1 MLATDRDALLCDL
14 AEVYHIFDFHA
25 LPVLTLAAL
34 SVGLRD
40 DSRIKM
46 KMAGITYV
54 PPVVILASIADNLA
68 ALRYSLTAKKG
79 AEKPKMFMK
88 FMTQKQPDRKPA
100 RKTAAYR
107 RTLDGIMSD
116 VQSRIEKMKGGEG
129 DG

>member
-25 LPVLTLAAL
+25 LPVITLAAL

-46 KMAGITYV
+46 KMAGINYV
-54 PPVVILASIADNLA
+54 PPVVILAAISDNLA

-79 AEKPKMFMK
+79 DQKPKMFGDL
-88 FMTQKQPDRKPA
+88 MTKKIERNPV
-100 RKTAAYR
+100 R
-107 RTLDGIMSD
+107 RTEAYNRTLAKIMAD
-116 VQSRIEKMKGGEG
+116 VQKRIDKVKGGEG

>member
-46 KMAGITYV
+46 KMAGINYI
-54 PPVVILASIADNLA
+54 PPVVILASISDNLA

-79 AEKPKMFMK
+79 DPKPKLFGEL
-88 FMTQKQPDRKPA
+88 MTKQIERKPA
-100 RKTAAYR
+100 RKTEAYNK
-107 RTLDGIMSD
+107 TLAGIMAD
-116 VQSRIEKMKGGEG
+116 VQKRIEQKGGEG

>member
-34 SVGLRD
+34 SYGLRD

-46 KMAGITYV
+46 KMAGINYIS
-54 PPVVILASIADNLA
+54 PVVILASISDNLA
-68 ALRYSLTAKKG
+68 GLRYSLTAKKG
-79 AEKPKMFMK
+79 DQKPKMFGEL
-88 FMTQKQPDRKPA
+88 MTQKTERKPA
-100 RKTAAYR
+100 RKSAAYTK
-107 RTLDGIMSD
+107 TLAGIMDD
-116 VQSRIEKMKGGEG
+116 VQKRLETKGGEE

>member
-25 LPVLTLAAL
+25 LPVTTLAAL

-46 KMAGITYV
+46 KMAGINYV

-79 AEKPKMFMK
+79 AEKPKMFTK
-88 FMTQKQPDRKPA
+88 IMTDKTERKPA
-100 RKTAAYR
+100 RKTAAYQ

-116 VQSRIEKMKGGEG
+116 VQRRIEKTKGGEG

>member
-14 AEVYHIFDFHA
+14 AEVYHIFDFNA

-46 KMAGITYV
+46 KMAGINYV
-54 PPVVILASIADNLA
+54 PPVVILASISDNLA

-79 AEKPKMFMK
+79 AEKPKMFTQI
-88 FMTQKQPDRKPA
+88 MTQKTERKPA
-100 RKTAAYR
+100 RKTAAYQ
-107 RTLDGIMSD
+107 RTLDGILAD
-116 VQSRIEKMKGGEG
+116 VQSRIEKQKGGEG

>member
-14 AEVYHIFDFHA
+14 AEVYHIYDFHA
-25 LPVLTLAAL
+25 LPVTTLAAL

-46 KMAGITYV
+46 KMAGMNYI
-54 PPVVILASIADNLA
+54 PPVVILASISDNLA

-79 AEKPKMFMK
+79 DQKPKMFGEL
-88 FMTQKQPDRKPA
+88 MTQKSERKPA
-100 RKTAAYR
+100 RKTAAYQ
-107 RTLDGIMSD
+107 RTLAGIMAD
-116 VQSRIEKMKGGEG
+116 VQKRIETKGGEG